1 MIPIQHFFFPS
12 HLRSSEA
19 FAPEPMPLG
28 SNRPPLLI
36 FCLATSLMSVW
47 NFFIN
52 SQSCRMK
59 LAKLSFILL
68 IAWLVVGVIPLA
80 AGDIDRLSSVQ
91 KALRPCINASELDC
105 IEMLVVQHPNGKS
118 SGLQLIQPA
127 VGNFLDEYGQVVEN
141 SGSVWTYLDL
151 NGTSRKLVITAS
163 LNGENYISPVYKK
176 RYPAMWFTFLDIDP
190 SEVNSGTKFRLTLKT
205 SWLKPQG
212 VGLMGANATF
222 TEQTLPVGS
231 RYTFIASPFL
241 STSLNS
247 PEKYALLNTAGQE
260 ATVSDGERPV
270 LYFVIDHLS
279 SVPGGTFWD
288 PSCAEF
294 GYSVTSHNA
303 IGAGQPF
310 MSDKETL
317 KFNIGAPHR
326 LSTGEITTGFFTTD
340 IPVAY
345 LDCKWPGN
353 TLTKSPRV
361 EISIVNMDGTTQVAT
376 TTVKIEKKVLKV
388 RAFGFHYSSPT
399 IVLRA
404 SNNLSL
410 PSLTSNV
417 DLSNAP
423 TKKAT
428 FTCIKGKVTKK
439 VTAFSP
445 KCPNGFKKK

>member
-1 MIPIQHFFFPS
+1 
-12 HLRSSEA
+12 
-19 FAPEPMPLG
+19 
-28 SNRPPLLI
+28 
-36 FCLATSLMSVW
+36 
-47 NFFIN
+47 
-52 SQSCRMK
+52 MK
-59 LAKLSFILL
+59 LSKLSFIP
-68 IAWLVVGVIPLA
+68 LVSLFAVGVIPLA
-80 AGDIDRLSSVQ
+80 AGDIDRLSSMQ
-91 KALRPCINASELDC
+91 KALRPCISVSELDC
-105 IEMLVVQHPNGKS
+105 IETLVVQHPNGKS
-118 SGLQLIQPA
+118 SGLKLIQPA

-141 SGSVWTYLDL
+141 SGSVWTYIDL

-163 LNGENYISPVYKK
+163 LNGENYISPAYKK

-190 SEVNSGTKFRLTLKT
+190 SEINSGTKFRLTLKT

-212 VGLMGANATF
+212 VGLIGANATF
-222 TEQTLPVGS
+222 AEQALPVGS
-231 RYTFIASPFL
+231 RYTFVASPFL

-279 SVPGGTFWD
+279 SIAGGTFWD

-326 LSTGEITTGFFTTD
+326 LSTGEITRGFFTTD

-361 EISIVNMDGTTQVAT
+361 EISIVNSDGTAQVAT
-376 TTVKIEKKVLKV
+376 TSVKIEKQILKV

-410 PSLTSNV
+410 PSLTPDV
-417 DLSNAP
+417 DLSNVT
-423 TKKAT
+423 TKKT
-428 FTCIKGKVTKK
+428 SITCVKGKLTKK
-439 VTAFSP
+439 VTATDP
-445 KCPNGFKKK
+445 KCPAGYKRK